1 MYANITTSFVV
12 LISVLIKVH
21 VQNGLNWS
29 IWWRHADRM
38 LTFKNFLM
46 DPNTHTYRPSLKSVS
61 INYTAFMVFV
71 YWLPPFGT

>member
-1 MYANITTSFVV
+1 MYATITTSFVV

-38 LTFKNFLM
+38 LTFKNFFM
-46 DPNTHTYRPSLKSVS
+46 DPNTQTYRSSLEPVN
-61 INYTAFMVFV
+61 INYITFPVFV